1 MTLPIDLVLVR
12 HGESEMNVAI
22 HRSENGDH
30 SAYTP
35 EFRGRHTSSMRLTDL
50 GQKQAFTAG
59 EWLKREF
66 PAGFFNRFV
75 ASEYARAT
83 ETAALLGLPNAA
95 WYRDFYLRERDWGQ
109 LDSYPDDERGAK
121 FGENL
126 RMKDVEPFYW
136 IPSGGESLAAL
147 CQRID
152 LVLELLRRECS
163 DKRVIIVCHGE
174 VMLGFRIKIEK
185 LSQTKFKEIY
195 LSPQEE
201 DRIKNCQILHYS
213 RRDPASGEIS
223 RHIDWMRMIRPT
235 KSPVW
240 TTGWREIVR
249 PSYTNEELLQIVSA
263 MPRSIS

>member
-35 EFRGRHTSSMRLTDL
+35 AFRERHTSNMRLTDL
-50 GQKQAFTAG
+50 GQKQAILAG
-59 EWLKREF
+59 EWLRSEF
-66 PAGFFNRFV
+66 PAGFFHRFV

-83 ETAALLGLPNAA
+83 ETAALLGLPGAN

-109 LDSYPDDERGAK
+109 
-121 FGENL
+121 
-126 RMKDVEPFYW
+126 KDVEPFYW
-136 IPSGGESLAAL
+136 IPFGGESLAAL

-163 DKRVIIVCHGE
+163 EKRVIIVCHGE
-174 VMLGFRIKIEK
+174 VMLGFRIRIEK

-195 LSPQEE
+195 LSPKQE
-201 DRIKNCQILHYS
+201 DRIKNCQILHYT
-213 RRDPASGEIS
+213 RRDPQSGAIA
-223 RHIDWMRMIRPT
+223 RHIDWMRMVRPAVT
-235 KSPVW
+235 PIW

-249 PSYTNEELLQIVSA
+249 PRYTNDDLLNIVSEI
-263 MPRSIS
+263 PRAIR